1 MVGGM
6 SGGTV
11 LGDDWCHGRVG
22 LGHHGRGERGG
33 GAVLGRDHG
42 LEEHGEVALVRRRR
56 VPVRRRRRRGI
67 IGPVRHEAAGFA
79 VDRVCLYN
87 FVIAPKSAPASESS
101 QV

>member
-42 LEEHGEVALVRRRR
+42 KLQELELFLLWENVGLTLLAGRETAERRSRA
-56 VPVRRRRRRGI
+56 I
-67 IGPVRHEAAGFA
+67 
-79 VDRVCLYN
+79 
-87 FVIAPKSAPASESS
+87 
-101 QV
+101 